1 MAVIER
7 FKDSRRKRKERSMER
22 ARVRQEHKVE
32 DNARRALR
40 NSKSAGPSGGV

>member
-7 FKDSRRKRKERSMER
+7 LKDNRRKRKERSAER
-22 ARVRQEHKVE
+22 ARVRQEHKVQ

-40 NSKSAGPSGGV
+40 NSKSTGASGGV